1 MQADER
7 VDLRHGA
14 AGQIQARQLRQRHDG
29 VHRRSRERA
38 AGQIERP
45 QQRQPGQ
52 DGQIERRAVVQ
63 GQGAQAGEVGEI
75 VQRGDRIGK
84 VQRLDGPELVG
95 HDGAARRLAQQL
107 THIGVKTCVGK
118 LDFFHNVAD
127 GIARVGRVAYKA
139 VFRHAQRDDAAFTG
153 FQRDGADIYILR
165 RGGEIAV
172 AHGVDRARRAGDGHV
187 DVFRVI
193 AAFRLDDG
201 RGGAQRVD
209 LCADGVVCNAAE
221 HCLRVKQLVLLH
233 IRPGK
238 RDIEGNRIRDLCN
251 GADKGVFRLCV
262 VAALFIGVGQPDGK
276 LRVLRREAHGRLV
289 ERDRAGIAP
298 GLIEMLTPVDE
309 DAFGHIA
316 ACDQEK
322 PARADDDG
330 KDQDDRENDFQ
341 SVLHI

>member
-1 MQADER
+1 M
-7 VDLRHGA
+7 
-14 AGQIQARQLRQRHDG
+14 
-29 VHRRSRERA
+29 
-38 AGQIERP
+38 
-45 QQRQPGQ
+45 
-52 DGQIERRAVVQ
+52 
-63 GQGAQAGEVGEI
+63 QAGEIGEI
-75 VQRGDRIGK
+75 LKRGDRIGEI
-84 VQRLDGPELVG
+84 QFLNGPEFVG
-95 HDGAARRLAQQL
+95 HNGAAGRLAEQF
-107 THIGVKTCVGK
+107 THIGVHPGVGK
-118 LDFFHNVAD
+118 LHFLDDVAD

-139 VFRHAQRDDAAFTG
+139 VFRHAQRDDLAFTG
-153 FQRDGADIYILR
+153 FQRNGAGIDILR

-221 HCLRVKQLVLLH
+221 HCLRVEQLVLLY
-233 IRPGK
+233 IRSGQ
-238 RDIEGNRIRDLCN
+238 RDIEGNGIRDLRD
-251 GADKGVFRLCV
+251 GADKGVFGLCV

-276 LRVLRREAHGRLV
+276 LRVLRREAHGRFV

-322 PARADDDG
+322 PACADDDG